1 VEEVVAKVM
10 QANKT
15 TKLFQTMVIT
25 SLNLGNL
32 NLEMS
37 SLKKILTIEE
47 KEKATLQEEL
57 EKEKDFRKEYKH
69 NIKI

>member
-1 VEEVVAKVM
+1 MEEVVAKVM